1 MPTGL
6 AFQLIEYE
14 ALDNTRGKPFLFELH
29 CSDVLDSLENL
40 LTQALLCLT
49 KKRPKS
55 VYQSYLEVLLSSRFV
70 EYSETEVCVNFLF

>member
-6 AFQLIEYE
+6 PFQLIEFQ
-14 ALDNTRGKPFLFELH
+14 AMDNTRRKLFHWELH

-70 EYSETEVCVNFLF
+70 EYSETDVA